1 VAWVKVPTVS
11 SSADTVF
18 YMYYGNASATNQ
30 QDPTNVW
37 DTNFKS
43 VWHLQQDPSGA
54 APQMLDSTSINN
66 DGTSNGSMTT
76 GDQVAGKAG
85 GSLDLDG
92 SGDFIEATDYDI
104 LNALTISRQL
114 GTETNQ

>member
-1 VAWVKVPTVS
+1 
-11 SSADTVF
+11 
-18 YMYYGNASATNQ
+18 
-30 QDPTNVW
+30 
-37 DTNFKS
+37 
-43 VWHLQQDPSGA
+43 VWHLQQDPSGT

-66 DGTSNGSMTT
+66 DGTSNGSMTS

-104 LNALTISRQL
+104 LNAITISAWINWDVVSDNKGIVAKRASNENNGNWAL
-114 GTETNQ
+114 RLIDT